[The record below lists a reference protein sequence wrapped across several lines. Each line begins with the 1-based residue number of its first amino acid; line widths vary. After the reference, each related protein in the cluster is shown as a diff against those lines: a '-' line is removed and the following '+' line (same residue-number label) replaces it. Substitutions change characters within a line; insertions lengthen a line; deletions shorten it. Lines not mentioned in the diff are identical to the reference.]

1 MTRETTEEL
10 EAEST
15 VEEPAAEPEPAEDE
29 PESAKEEPKP
39 KRRKVFPLSLS
50 GPVTIAVTVL
60 LLAALAAG
68 ITFGLLLKEKRD
80 VETAANEALGTAR
93 SYAVTVTTYDYQNL
107 DRNFADVLDGATG
120 EFKDKYSGASSTLR
134 QFLQEA
140 KATAS
145 GTVLEAGVKSATA
158 DRVEVM
164 LFVNQTVTNAATADK
179 PRFERNRVLMTLDK
193 HGDRWLVSKLELP

>member
-15 VEEPAAEPEPAEDE
+15 VEDVEGAEPSGE
-29 PESAKEEPKP
+29 EEPKRR
-39 KRRKVFPLSLS
+39 RRKVFPLSLS
-50 GPVTIAVTVL
+50 GPVTIAGTV

-68 ITFGLLLKEKRD
+68 ITFGLLVMENRD
-80 VETAANEALGTAR
+80 VEAAANEALGTAR

-120 EFKDKYSGASSTLR
+120 EFKDKYTGASSTLR